1 MFVKGTEM
9 EVFMRILKN
18 LSVKIKLLVPAL
30 LMVLCMI
37 VMAVTN
43 YFSFN
48 SVMDASRK
56 ISSEYAQ
63 SISILGDMSANFEAL
78 QRVIFAHCIATDG
91 STKRNLTTE
100 SEELKSEIDD
110 QCAQLEGRLA
120 DDESRQEYQKFK
132 EAYTNYVKNFEQ
144 AIKYSNDGQ
153 SQQAVSIANSS
164 LTNLG
169 NQISKLME
177 QLIDANHDGMDM
189 AIQHQTDAY
198 NSAIITSAVFLFIA
212 MAVAAVTIIIIR
224 SEVTKPM
231 TATNKKLGEIVSS
244 IDKGQ
249 GNLTERIAVDGKD
262 EIAQLGNGINTF
274 IGTLQNIMQEIT
286 SDSDK
291 LEDIVGN
298 VLESVKKANEN
309 SCDVSSVMEELSATM
324 QEISAT
330 VTTVDDNTGTVDNNT
345 KDIADAS
352 DDLLKYTEDMKKR
365 AEELS
370 TMAQNNKDNTNS
382 VMEGILV
389 ALNKAIDDSKSV
401 QRVNEL
407 TDEILSISG
416 QTNLLALNASIEA
429 ARAGEAGRGFA
440 VVADEIRQL
449 ADSSRDTAN
458 NIQNINTMVVAAV
471 KALVDSSNE
480 LVAYINETILPDYD
494 SFVASGRQ
502 YDDDAAHINGVV
514 THFHE
519 LTAEQKKLVNSISEA
534 IDGIATAIGE
544 SASAV
549 TTAAMNTNDL
559 VEDMSK
565 VSDVMQENKQIAD
578 ALKSEADRFTEV

>member
-18 LSVKIKLLVPAL
+18 LSVKVKLLVPAL

-100 SEELKSEIDD
+100 SEKLKSEIDD

-458 NIQNINTMVVAAV
+458 NIQNINTMVVEAV

>member
-1 MFVKGTEM
+1 MLVKDTEM

-56 ISSEYAQ
+56 ISSEYAE
-63 SISILGDMSANFEAL
+63 SISILGDMSANFESL
-78 QRVIFAHCIATDG
+78 LRVIFAHCIATDG
-91 STKRNLTTE
+91 STKRNLTAE

-110 QCAQLEGRLA
+110 QCAQLDGRLA
-120 DDESRQEYQKFK
+120 DDESKQEYQKFK
-132 EAYTNYVKNFEQ
+132 EAYANYVKNFEQ

-177 QLIDANHDGMDM
+177 QLIDANHDGMDI

-198 NSAIITSAVFLFIA
+198 NSAIISSAVFLFIA

-578 ALKSEADRFTEV
+578 ALKSEAGRFTEV

>member
-1 MFVKGTEM
+1 MLVKDTEM

-18 LSVKIKLLVPAL
+18 LSIKIKLLVPAL

-56 ISSEYAQ
+56 ISSEYAE
-63 SISILGDMSANFEAL
+63 SISILGDMSANFESL

-91 STKRNLTTE
+91 STKRNLTAE

-110 QCAQLEGRLA
+110 QCAQIDGRLA

-132 EAYTNYVKNFEQ
+132 EAYANYVKNFEQ

-177 QLIDANHDGMDM
+177 QLIDANHDGMDI
-189 AIQHQTDAY
+189 AIQHQTEAY
-198 NSAIITSAVFLFIA
+198 NSAIISSAVFLFIA

-429 ARAGEAGRGFA
+429 ARAGEAGKGFA
-440 VVADEIRQL
+440 VVAEEIRVL
-449 ADSSRDTAN
+449 AEQSKDAVA
-458 NIQNINTMVVAAV
+458 NIQAVTENVNKAVGNLTSDSNRLLDFVDTDIVECLNGFEKMADDYNMDASNIND
-471 KALVDSSNE
+471 LVSDFSATSEE
-480 LVAYINETILPDYD
+480 LVASISNITQSIEGITAASND
-494 SFVASGRQ
+494 SATGTTNIAQKTVVIVKGSEAVM
-502 YDDDAAHINGVV
+502 NGAK
-514 THFHE
+514 
-519 LTAEQKKLVNSISEA
+519 TAE
-534 IDGIATAIGE
+534 
-544 SASAV
+544 ASAAELRKNV
-549 TTAAMNTNDL
+549 NNFVID
-559 VEDMSK
+559 
-565 VSDVMQENKQIAD
+565 
-578 ALKSEADRFTEV
+578 

>member
-1 MFVKGTEM
+1 MLVKGTEM

-100 SEELKSEIDD
+100 SEKLKSEIDD

-132 EAYTNYVKNFEQ
+132 EAYANYVKNFEQ

-198 NSAIITSAVFLFIA
+198 NSAIISSAVFLFIT

>member
-1 MFVKGTEM
+1 MLVKGTEM

-100 SEELKSEIDD
+100 SEKLKSEIDD

-224 SEVTKPM
+224 FEVTKPM

>member
-100 SEELKSEIDD
+100 SEKLKSEIDD

-352 DDLLKYTEDMKKR
+352 DDLLRYTEDMKKR

>member
-100 SEELKSEIDD
+100 SEKLKSEIDE

>member
-18 LSVKIKLLVPAL
+18 LSIKIKLLVPAL

-100 SEELKSEIDD
+100 SEKLKSEIDD

>member
-1 MFVKGTEM
+1 MFVKDTEM

-132 EAYTNYVKNFEQ
+132 EAYSNYVKNFEQ

-224 SEVTKPM
+224 FEVTKPM

>member
-100 SEELKSEIDD
+100 SEKLKSEIDD

-352 DDLLKYTEDMKKR
+352 DNLLKYTEDMKKR

>member
-100 SEELKSEIDD
+100 SEKLKSEIDD

-132 EAYTNYVKNFEQ
+132 EAYANYVKNFEQ

>member
-1 MFVKGTEM
+1 MFVKDTEM

-132 EAYTNYVKNFEQ
+132 EAYSNYVKNFEQ

>member
-100 SEELKSEIDD
+100 SEKLKSEIDD

-578 ALKSEADRFTEV
+578 ALKSEADRFTQV

>member
-100 SEELKSEIDD
+100 SEKLKSEIDD

-132 EAYTNYVKNFEQ
+132 EAYANYVKNFEQ

-440 VVADEIRQL
+440 VVAWFLPYIRSPLYVPGDAHTSPYGRRTHPLSPQM
-449 ADSSRDTAN
+449 SER
-458 NIQNINTMVVAAV
+458 
-471 KALVDSSNE
+471 
-480 LVAYINETILPDYD
+480 P
-494 SFVASGRQ
+494 AS
-502 YDDDAAHINGVV
+502 
-514 THFHE
+514 
-519 LTAEQKKLVNSISEA
+519 
-534 IDGIATAIGE
+534 
-544 SASAV
+544 
-549 TTAAMNTNDL
+549 
-559 VEDMSK
+559 
-565 VSDVMQENKQIAD
+565 
-578 ALKSEADRFTEV
+578 

>member
-100 SEELKSEIDD
+100 SEKLKSEIDD

-224 SEVTKPM
+224 FEVTKPM

>member
-18 LSVKIKLLVPAL
+18 LSVKVKLLVPAL

-100 SEELKSEIDD
+100 SEKLKSEIDD

>member
-224 SEVTKPM
+224 FEVTKPM

>member
-18 LSVKIKLLVPAL
+18 LSIKIKLLVPAL

>member
-18 LSVKIKLLVPAL
+18 LSIKIKLLVPAL

-100 SEELKSEIDD
+100 SEKLKSEIDD

-262 EIAQLGNGINTF
+262 EITQLGNGINTF
-274 IGTLQNIMQEIT
+274 LGTLQNIMQEIT

-502 YDDDAAHINGVV
+502 YDDDAAHINGVD

>member
-9 EVFMRILKN
+9 EVFMRIIKN
-18 LSVKIKLLVPAL
+18 LSIKIKLLVPAL

-100 SEELKSEIDD
+100 SEKLKSEIDD

-224 SEVTKPM
+224 FEVTKPM

>member
-100 SEELKSEIDD
+100 SEKLKSEIDD

-144 AIKYSNDGQ
+144 AIKYSNAGQ

>member
-1 MFVKGTEM
+1 
-9 EVFMRILKN
+9 MRILKN
-18 LSVKIKLLVPAL
+18 LSIKIKLLVPAL

-100 SEELKSEIDD
+100 SEKLKSEIDD

>member
-100 SEELKSEIDD
+100 SEKLKSEIDD

>member
-1 MFVKGTEM
+1 
-9 EVFMRILKN
+9 
-18 LSVKIKLLVPAL
+18 
-30 LMVLCMI
+30 MI

-100 SEELKSEIDD
+100 SEKLKSEIDD

>member
-1 MFVKGTEM
+1 MLVKGTEM

-100 SEELKSEIDD
+100 SEKLKSEIDD

-224 SEVTKPM
+224 FEVTKPM

-578 ALKSEADRFTEV
+578 ALKSEADRFTQV

>member
-1 MFVKGTEM
+1 MFVKDTEM

>member
-1 MFVKGTEM
+1 
-9 EVFMRILKN
+9 
-18 LSVKIKLLVPAL
+18 
-30 LMVLCMI
+30 
-37 VMAVTN
+37 
-43 YFSFN
+43 
-48 SVMDASRK
+48 
-56 ISSEYAQ
+56 
-63 SISILGDMSANFEAL
+63 
-78 QRVIFAHCIATDG
+78 
-91 STKRNLTTE
+91 
-100 SEELKSEIDD
+100 
-110 QCAQLEGRLA
+110 
-120 DDESRQEYQKFK
+120 
-132 EAYTNYVKNFEQ
+132 
-144 AIKYSNDGQ
+144 
-153 SQQAVSIANSS
+153 
-164 LTNLG
+164 
-169 NQISKLME
+169 
-177 QLIDANHDGMDM
+177 
-189 AIQHQTDAY
+189 
-198 NSAIITSAVFLFIA
+198 
-212 MAVAAVTIIIIR
+212 
-224 SEVTKPM
+224 
-231 TATNKKLGEIVSS
+231 
-244 IDKGQ
+244 
-249 GNLTERIAVDGKD
+249 
-262 EIAQLGNGINTF
+262 
-274 IGTLQNIMQEIT
+274 MQEIT

-352 DDLLKYTEDMKKR
+352 DNLLKYTEDMKKR

>member
-1 MFVKGTEM
+1 MLVKDTEM

-18 LSVKIKLLVPAL
+18 LSIKIKLLVPAL

-56 ISSEYAQ
+56 ISSEYAE
-63 SISILGDMSANFEAL
+63 SISILGDMSANFESL

-91 STKRNLTTE
+91 STKRNLTAE

-110 QCAQLEGRLA
+110 QCAQIDGRLA

-132 EAYTNYVKNFEQ
+132 EAYANYVKNFEQ

-177 QLIDANHDGMDM
+177 QLIDANHDGMDI
-189 AIQHQTDAY
+189 AIQHQTEAY
-198 NSAIITSAVFLFIA
+198 NSAIISSAVFLFIA

-262 EIAQLGNGINTF
+262 EIAQLSNGINTF

>member
-9 EVFMRILKN
+9 EVFMRIIKN
-18 LSVKIKLLVPAL
+18 LSIKIKLLVPAL

-63 SISILGDMSANFEAL
+63 SISILGDMSANFESL
-78 QRVIFAHCIATDG
+78 QRVIFAHCIANDG

-100 SEELKSEIDD
+100 SEKLKSEIDD

-132 EAYTNYVKNFEQ
+132 EAYANYVKNFEQ

-224 SEVTKPM
+224 FEVTKPM

-330 VTTVDDNTGTVDNNT
+330 VTTVDDNTGTVYNNT
-345 KDIADAS
+345 NDIADAS

>member
-110 QCAQLEGRLA
+110 QCAQLDGRLA

-189 AIQHQTDAY
+189 AIQQQTEAY
-198 NSAIITSAVFLFIA
+198 NSAIISSAVFLFIA

-224 SEVTKPM
+224 FEVTKPM

>member
-1 MFVKGTEM
+1 MFVKGTET

-18 LSVKIKLLVPAL
+18 LSVKIKLLVPVL

-63 SISILGDMSANFEAL
+63 SISILGDMSANFESL

-110 QCAQLEGRLA
+110 QCAQLEDRLA

-132 EAYTNYVKNFEQ
+132 EAYANYVKSFEQ

-153 SQQAVSIANSS
+153 SQQAVSIANST

-177 QLIDANHDGMDM
+177 QLISANHDGMDM
-189 AIQHQTDAY
+189 AIQHQTEAY

-224 SEVTKPM
+224 FEVTKPM

-274 IGTLQNIMQEIT
+274 IETLQNIMQEIT
-286 SDSDK
+286 GDSDK

-330 VTTVDDNTGTVDNNT
+330 VTTVDDNTGTVDSNT

-494 SFVASGRQ
+494 SFVESGRR

-519 LTAEQKKLVNSISEA
+519 LTTEQKKLVNSISEA

-565 VSDVMQENKQIAD
+565 VADVMQENKQIAD